1 MAADHN
7 LESDLNTLKIPAELR
22 GAALRRSRGAGRR
35 RLWAATTA
43 AAVAVAILAFM
54 NLRSAPVTV
63 ELGRAEISTD
73 QAPAA
78 TLVASGY
85 VVPHYQVEVG
95 SKVMGKV
102 AWIGVEK
109 GDQVKRGQLLVRL
122 EEDEY
127 RARVGSARGALATA
141 EATLTELRNGSRPEE
156 IARAQAAM
164 EGARATYERVR
175 ELVAA
180 QVVSQQQ
187 LDDAKAQYD
196 VALKT
201 YELAR
206 LGPRQETIEQARA
219 AVVQAQGDLAYAQT
233 QLEATRITAPIDG
246 TILDRVV
253 ETGELVTTMFT
264 GDRGA
269 KSYVVSLADLSDIRV
284 ELDINESDFGRV
296 SMDQPCDIVLQAYL
310 DRHYPGRVA
319 EISPEAN
326 REKGTVQV
334 KVQILKPDSFVRPQ
348 MLARVSFQRAAPDSR
363 GQGEAPST
371 GAAPAVTIPRSAR
384 VERNGRSAVFV
395 VQEGRARL
403 QEIQTNDPGGDL
415 LVVTQGLA
423 GGESVVV
430 NAPPALEDG
439 TRVTVSASS
448 GGAG

>member
-7 LESDLNTLKIPAELR
+7 LESDLNALKIPAELR
-22 GAALRRSRGAGRR
+22 GDAPRPGRGAGRR
-35 RLWAATTA
+35 RLWAAAIA
-43 AAVAVAILAFM
+43 AAVAIAILAFV
-54 NLRSAPVTV
+54 NLRSAPVAV

-73 QAPAA
+73 GAPAA

-109 GDQVKRGQLLVRL
+109 GDQVKKGQLLVRL

-127 RARVGSARGALATA
+127 RARVESARGALATA
-141 EATLTELRNGSRPEE
+141 DANLEELRNGSRPEE
-156 IARAQAAM
+156 IARAQAEM
-164 EGARATYERVR
+164 EGARTTYERVR

-180 QVVSQQQ
+180 RVFSQQQ

-201 YELAR
+201 YELTK
-206 LGPRQETIEQARA
+206 LGPRQEAIEQARA
-219 AVVQAQGDLAYAQT
+219 AVLQAQGDLAYAQT
-233 QLEATRITAPIDG
+233 QLEATRITAPIAG

-269 KSYVVSLADLSDIRV
+269 KSYVVSLADLSDLRV

-310 DRHYPGRVA
+310 NRHYPGRVV

-334 KVQILKPDSFVRPQ
+334 KVQILKPDRFVRPQ
-348 MLARVSFQRAAPDSR
+348 MLARVSFQQANETQQDKTAAP
-363 GQGEAPST
+363 ATST
-371 GAAPAVTIPRSAR
+371 TPAVTIPRSAR
-384 VERNGRSAVFV
+384 IERNGRSAVFV
-395 VQEGRARL
+395 VQDGRARL
-403 QEIQTNDPGGDL
+403 QEIQTNDPGGDH

-423 GGESVVV
+423 GGEAVVV

-439 TRVTVSASS
+439 TRVTVIAPS

>member
-7 LESDLNTLKIPAELR
+7 LDSDLNALKIPAELR
-22 GAALRRSRGAGRR
+22 GGAPRQGRGAGKR
-35 RLWAATTA
+35 RLWAAVTA
-43 AAVAVAILAFM
+43 AAVAIAVLAFV
-54 NLRSAPVTV
+54 NLRSAPVAV
-63 ELGRAEISTD
+63 ELGRAEISAD

-109 GDQVKRGQLLVRL
+109 GDRVRRGQLLVRL

-127 RARVGSARGALATA
+127 RARVESARGALATA
-141 EATLTELRNGSRPEE
+141 EANLEELRNGSRPEE
-156 IARAQAAM
+156 IARAQAEM
-164 EGARATYERVR
+164 ESARTTYERVR
-175 ELVAA
+175 DLVAA
-180 QVVSQQQ
+180 RVYSQQQ

-201 YELAR
+201 YELAK
-206 LGPRQETIEQARA
+206 LGPRQEAIEQARA
-219 AVVQAQGDLAYAQT
+219 AVLQAQGDLAYVQT

-269 KSYVVSLADLSDIRV
+269 KSYVVSLADLSDLRV

-296 SMDQPCDIVLQAYL
+296 SMEQPCDIVLQAYL
-310 DRHYPGRVA
+310 NRHYPGRVV

-334 KVQILKPDSFVRPQ
+334 KVQIEKPDSFVRPQ
-348 MLARVSFQRAAPDSR
+348 MLARVSFQQAASDSQD
-363 GQGEAPST
+363 QGGAPAT
-371 GAAPAVTIPRSAR
+371 DAAPAVTIPRSAR
-384 VERNGRSAVFV
+384 IERNGRSAVFV
-395 VQEGRARL
+395 VQDGRARL
-403 QEIQTNDPGGDL
+403 QEIQTSDPGGDL

-430 NAPPALEDG
+430 NAPPTLEDG
-439 TRVTVSASS
+439 TRVTVNASS

>member
-7 LESDLNTLKIPAELR
+7 RDKDLDALRIPAEMR
-22 GAALRRSRGAGRR
+22 GELPRPGQGARKR
-35 RLWAATTA
+35 RLWMA
-43 AAVAVAILAFM
+43 AAAAAAAVAILAFV

-63 ELGRAEISTD
+63 QLGRAEISTD
-73 QAPAA
+73 SAPAA

-109 GDQVKRGQLLVRL
+109 GDRVKKGQLLVRL
-122 EEDEY
+122 EEEEY
-127 RARVGSARGALATA
+127 RARVDSARGALATA
-141 EATLTELRNGSRPEE
+141 QASLEQLRNGSRPEE
-156 IARAQAAM
+156 IARAQAEM
-164 EGARATYERVR
+164 EGARTTYERVR

-180 QVVSQQQ
+180 RVYSQQQ

-196 VALKT
+196 VALKN
-201 YELAR
+201 YELAK
-206 LGPRQETIEQARA
+206 LGPRQEAIEQARA
-219 AVVQAQGDLAYAQT
+219 TVTQAQGDLAYAQT
-233 QLEATRITAPIDG
+233 QLDATQITAPIAG

-296 SMDQPCDIVLQAYL
+296 SMSQSCDIVLQAYPT
-310 DRHYPGRVA
+310 RHYPGKVV

-334 KVQILKPDSFVRPQ
+334 KVQILKPDELVRPQ
-348 MLARVSFQRAAPDSR
+348 MLARVAFQQAATTEPRDGASPATSAAPSV
-363 GQGEAPST
+363 A
-371 GAAPAVTIPRSAR
+371 IPRAAR
-384 VERNGRSAVFV
+384 VERNGRSVVFV
-395 VQEGRARL
+395 VENGRARL
-403 QEIQTNDPGGDL
+403 QEIQTSDPGGDH

-423 GGESVVV
+423 GGESVVL
-430 NAPPALEDG
+430 NAPPNLQDG
-439 TRVTVSASS
+439 ARVAAS